1 MTASLDGHRT
11 MATASS
17 ACYALLVPD
26 ATPEKPGPGDSS
38 KLAEVIR
45 ERSSEILAGW
55 IARFERSTLRFRRA
69 TKAATHT
76 AQVANL
82 VEALGVAASS
92 ELRPGSGATRE
103 LERNAAFLG
112 AQFASEGATGFDI
125 AALLLELREV
135 VAGLGTPADAESL
148 TRLFE
153 WLTVVALDAFAASG
167 LQSLRER
174 VAEQLEVG
182 TPVVELLPKVPACM
196 LVGAPSASVI
206 EGLLARVWML
216 AVGTGAPCII
226 IDCGGLA
233 EAGEKTF
240 DSGYRDFLK
249 QAEGSAIQ
257 ILLSTARRPL
267 RERAAALA
275 LERGL
280 TFQHFD
286 RLDSAVAH
294 SLERAGYLLMRRT

>member
-1 MTASLDGHRT
+1 MTETSN
-11 MATASS
+11 
-17 ACYALLVPD
+17 
-26 ATPEKPGPGDSS
+26 
-38 KLAEVIR
+38 LADLIR

-55 IARFERSTLRFRRA
+55 IVRFERSTLRFRRA

-135 VAGLGTPADAESL
+135 VADMAAPIDPLPL

-167 LQSLRER
+167 LQALREKTS
-174 VAEQLEVG
+174 EQLELG
-182 TPVVELLPKVPACM
+182 TPVVELLPKVPACL
-196 LVGAPSASVI
+196 LVGAPTAAVLG
-206 EGLLARVWML
+206 GLLARTWML
-216 AVGTGAPCII
+216 AVGTGAPCMIV
-226 IDCGGLA
+226 DCGGLA
-233 EAGEKTF
+233 EAGEKNF
-240 DSGYRDFLK
+240 EAGYGELLE
-249 QAEGSAIQ
+249 QADGGSIQ
-257 ILLSTARRPL
+257 ILISTARRPV
-267 RERAAALA
+267 RERATVMAG
-275 LERGL
+275 ERGL
-280 TFQHFD
+280 PFQHFD

-294 SLERAGYLLMRRT
+294 AAERAGYLLTRRG